1 MPAESIEWV
10 NAAQT
15 EVEIEA
21 FRKWLGH
28 PTARKTENTDRGYAR
43 IEIHTSAPRQT

>member
-10 NAAQT
+10 NVAQT
-15 EVEIEA
+15 AVEIEA